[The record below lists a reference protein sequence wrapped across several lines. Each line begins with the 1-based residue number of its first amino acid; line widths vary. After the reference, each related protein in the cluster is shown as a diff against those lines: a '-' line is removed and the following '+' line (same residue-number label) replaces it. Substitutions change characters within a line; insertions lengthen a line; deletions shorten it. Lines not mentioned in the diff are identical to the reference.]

1 MSTMTAEL
9 QEAIEYAQSCDAKIV
24 KPRGIL
30 PVPAAVVRENRA
42 ATAVQRLAWKDA
54 ALARLAL
61 VQASSWASS
70 ALEMHCESIGHT
82 DAGATQGAFFTGLV
96 FSTDVLRDIATA
108 EDDASAEEIVWT
120 RLPQVIAGATA
131 AAELARFHQER
142 YGAAFK
148 D

>member
-1 MSTMTAEL
+1 MSTITAEL

-24 KPRGIL
+24 RPRGIL
-30 PVPAAVVRENRA
+30 PAPAADVRANRA
-42 ATAVQRLAWKDA
+42 AKAVQRLAWKDA

-61 VQASSWASS
+61 VQASTWAAS
-70 ALEMHCESIGHT
+70 ALEMHCEAIGHT
-82 DAGATQGAFFTGLV
+82 EGGDQGAFFTGPV
-96 FSTDVLRDIATA
+96 FSTDVLRSIATA
-108 EDDASAEEIVWT
+108 EDDARAEEIVWT